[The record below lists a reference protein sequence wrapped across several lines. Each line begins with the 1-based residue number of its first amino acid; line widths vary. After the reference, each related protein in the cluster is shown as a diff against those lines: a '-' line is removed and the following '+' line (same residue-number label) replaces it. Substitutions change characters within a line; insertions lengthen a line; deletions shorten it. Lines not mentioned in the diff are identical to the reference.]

1 MFSPNLHFEMFVLV
15 QMPRYCSRFM
25 VAPCKRT
32 LGDVVPDH
40 SYRVF
45 RRCWR
50 KLWHPGRPYTGS
62 VTSSPDS
69 EFSNSEMSTQ
79 SEKPFHTPVMVKE
92 VLQFL
97 DIKPGQVVL
106 DLTFGAGGH
115 SKAILQSVPGVTVVA
130 ADRDPTA
137 FQMAQRLAEVY
148 PGQVKPVL
156 GRFSELNNL
165 LPALGLGPG
174 GVDATL
180 LDAGCSSMQMD
191 SAERGFSLSKD
202 GPLDMRM
209 DGDRYPDMPC
219 AADVVNALDQ
229 QALVSVLAAYGE
241 ERHTRKIAA
250 AIAQARSVYPIGR
263 TLQLASIVA
272 GAFPVSALYARRD
285 RLQRPSHVATKTF
298 QALRIFVNDE
308 LNELHAGLR
317 VAQTLLRPKGRLC
330 VLTFHSLEDRLTKR
344 FLRGEDLAA
353 PPRRSLRQR
362 AKARLGLEGEEHE
375 EEEENEEEEKGR
387 ESKYWVSLK
396 KVIKPS
402 EEEVQENPRAR
413 SAKLRTA
420 VRR

>member
-1 MFSPNLHFEMFVLV
+1 MLLFCSPL
-15 QMPRYCSRFM
+15 
-25 VAPCKRT
+25 T
-32 LGDVVPDH
+32 LAFRRLTLRSWKGVDRDH
-40 SYRVF
+40 SYRMLRQGW
-45 RRCWR
+45 RR
-50 KLWHPGRPYTGS
+50 LWYSWRPYTGS
-62 VTSSPDS
+62 VPPSLVADLKNVEIP
-69 EFSNSEMSTQ
+69 TQ
-79 SEKPFHTPVMVKE
+79 NEKSLHTPVMVKE
-92 VLQFL
+92 VLQCL
-97 DIKPGQVVL
+97 DIQPGQVVL

-130 ADRDPTA
+130 ADRDPLA
-137 FQMAQRLAEVY
+137 FQLAQHLAQEY

-156 GRFSELNNL
+156 GRFSELDKL
-165 LPALGLGPG
+165 LPSLD
-174 GVDATL
+174 VDVAL

-191 SAERGFSLSKD
+191 LAERGFSLSKD

-229 QALVSVLAAYGE
+229 QALASVLAAYGE

-250 AIAQARSVYPIGR
+250 AIAQARSVYPISR

-272 GAFPVSALYARRD
+272 GAFPASALYARRD

-317 VAQTLLRPKGRLC
+317 VVQSMLRPKGRLC

-353 PPRRSLRQR
+353 PPRRSIRQR
-362 AKARLGLEGEEHE
+362 ARALREAEVEEHDE
-375 EEEENEEEEKGR
+375 EEEGEEEEKGR
-387 ESKYWVSLK
+387 ESAHWVIPQK
-396 KVIKPS
+396 KVMKPS
-402 EEEVQENPRAR
+402 EEEVQKNPRAR

-420 VRR
+420 IRR

>member
-1 MFSPNLHFEMFVLV
+1 
-15 QMPRYCSRFM
+15 MPLYCNRFM
-25 VAPCKRT
+25 FAPCKRT
-32 LGDVVPDH
+32 LGDVIPDY
-40 SYRVF
+40 STRMF

-50 KLWHPGRPYTGS
+50 KLWLPGRLY
-62 VTSSPDS
+62 TSSVPSNPDS
-69 EFSNSEMSTQ
+69 DLKNLEMSTQ

-115 SKAILQSVPGVTVVA
+115 SKAILQSVPDVTVVA

-137 FQMAQRLAEVY
+137 YQMAQRLAEKY

-156 GRFSELNNL
+156 GRFSELYNL

-174 GVDATL
+174 GVDAAL

-229 QALVSVLAAYGE
+229 QALASVLAAYGE

-272 GAFPVSALYARRD
+272 GAFPASALYARRD

-353 PPRRSLRQR
+353 PPRRSIRQR
-362 AKARLGLEGEEHE
+362 AKARPEFE
-375 EEEENEEEEKGR
+375 EEEREEEEGEENEEEEKGR
-387 ESKYWVSLK
+387 ESKYWVSLR
-396 KVIKPS
+396 KVTKPS
-402 EEEVQENPRAR
+402 VEEVQENPRAR

>member
-1 MFSPNLHFEMFVLV
+1 MFVLV
-15 QMPRYCSRFM
+15 QMPLYCSRFM

-45 RRCWR
+45 RRYWR

-174 GVDATL
+174 GVDAAL

-229 QALVSVLAAYGE
+229 QALASVLATYGE

-413 SAKLRTA
+413 STKLRTA

>member
-1 MFSPNLHFEMFVLV
+1 MFRKVLV
-15 QMPRYCSRFM
+15 
-25 VAPCKRT
+25 
-32 LGDVVPDH
+32 
-40 SYRVF
+40 
-45 RRCWR
+45 
-50 KLWHPGRPYTGS
+50 KLWQSWRPYTGS
-62 VTSSPDS
+62 VLQSP
-69 EFSNSEMSTQ
+69 NSVLRIPTQ
-79 SEKPFHTPVMVKE
+79 SEKGLHTPVMLKE
-92 VLQFL
+92 VLHCL
-97 DIKPGQVVL
+97 DTQPGQVVL

-115 SKAILQSVPGVTVVA
+115 SRAILQSVPGVTVVA
-130 ADRDPTA
+130 VDRDPSA
-137 FQMAQRLAEVY
+137 FQLAQHLAQEF

-156 GRFSELNNL
+156 GRFSELDNL

-174 GVDATL
+174 GVDAVL

-191 SAERGFSLSKD
+191 TAERGFSLSKD

-219 AADVVNALDQ
+219 ATDVVNALDQ
-229 QALVSVLAAYGE
+229 QALASVLAAYGE

-272 GAFPVSALYARRD
+272 GAFPASALFARRD

-317 VAQTLLRPKGRLC
+317 TAQTLLRPKGRLC
-330 VLTFHSLEDRLTKR
+330 VLTFHSLEDRLVKR

-353 PPRRSLRQR
+353 PPRLSIRQR
-362 AKARLGLEGEEHE
+362 AKARREAVEEERE
-375 EEEENEEEEKGR
+375 EEEESEEEEKGL
-387 ESKYWVSLK
+387 EDAYWVILQK
-396 KVIKPS
+396 KVMKPS

-420 VRR
+420 VRK

>member
-1 MFSPNLHFEMFVLV
+1 MPV
-15 QMPRYCSRFM
+15 Q
-25 VAPCKRT
+25 
-32 LGDVVPDH
+32 
-40 SYRVF
+40 
-45 RRCWR
+45 
-50 KLWHPGRPYTGS
+50 
-62 VTSSPDS
+62 
-69 EFSNSEMSTQ
+69 E
-79 SEKPFHTPVMVKE
+79 EKPFHTPVMVKE

-97 DIKPGQVVL
+97 NIKPGQIVL

-137 FQMAQRLAEVY
+137 FRMAQQLAEEY
-148 PGQVKPVL
+148 QGKVKPVL

-165 LPALGLGPG
+165 LPALGFGPG
-174 GVDATL
+174 TVDAAL

-229 QALVSVLAAYGE
+229 QALASVLAAYGE

-272 GAFPVSALYARRD
+272 GAFPASALYARRD

-353 PPRRSLRQR
+353 PPRRSLRQHAR
-362 AKARLGLEGEEHE
+362 ARPAGQEEEFE
-375 EEEENEEEEKGR
+375 EEEEGDEGGN
-387 ESKYWVSLK
+387 SVHWVSLK

-420 VRR
+420 VRQ

>member
-1 MFSPNLHFEMFVLV
+1 
-15 QMPRYCSRFM
+15 MPIYRCM
-25 VAPCKRT
+25 ETPCT
-32 LGDVVPDH
+32 LGLWKDVIPDL
-40 SYRVF
+40 SSRMF

-62 VTSSPDS
+62 VPSNPDS
-69 EFSNSEMSTQ
+69 EFRNSEISTQ
-79 SEKPFHTPVMVKE
+79 SERPLHTPVMVKE

-115 SKAILQSVPGVTVVA
+115 SKAVLQSVPGVTVVA
-130 ADRDPTA
+130 ADCDPTA
-137 FQMAQRLAEVY
+137 FQIAQRLAEEY
-148 PGQVKPVL
+148 LGQVKPVL

-165 LPALGLGPG
+165 LPVLGLGPG
-174 GVDATL
+174 SVDAAL

-209 DGDRYPDMPC
+209 DGDRYPNMPC

-229 QALVSVLAAYGE
+229 QALASVLAVYGE

-272 GAFPVSALYARRD
+272 GAFPASALYARRD

-308 LNELHAGLR
+308 LNELHAGLN

-353 PPRRSLRQR
+353 PPRRSIRQR
-362 AKARLGLEGEEHE
+362 AKAQHGLEKEEHKE
-375 EEEENEEEEKGR
+375 EEEENEEGERGR
-387 ESKYWVSLK
+387 ESAHWVSLK
-396 KVIKPS
+396 KVLKPT